1 LNNEIN
7 NNTAGKL
14 KQKKQ
19 VNLKIQLILVYF
31 LIIIPQQFVSTKSIQ
46 FDEQPNQQRQSIKKN
61 EILTII
67 GTLFMMIFQLSISL
81 SLVLTVHGL
90 QF

>member
-1 LNNEIN
+1 MLISY
-7 NNTAGKL
+7 L
-14 KQKKQ
+14 K
-19 VNLKIQLILVYF
+19 F
-31 LIIIPQQFVSTKSIQ
+31 QQFVSTTSIQ

-90 QF
+90 